1 MDHVSFGFA
10 AAHPAAK
17 PNAPTEH
24 FCGKAPGFNLIPTNE
39 ANSRS
44 SRSSLQTMPTENKRI
59 AVIPGDG
66 IGREVIGEALRVLER
81 VKITHAVALEMVHFD
96 WGADKFLKEGISLPA
111 GALEMLSNEFDAILA
126 GAFGDPRVPSNQHA
140 EDILLG
146 MRRGLDLYIN
156 LRPVRLLDSRLT
168 PLRDRRVED
177 IDFVVFRE
185 NTEGAYCGAGGFLK
199 KGTADEIATQE
210 ELNTRRGVERIIVAA
225 FEYARANGRKR
236 VTMADKSNVQRFGGD
251 LWQRVFKEVAADY
264 SEIEANH
271 QYVDAMAM
279 FMVLDP
285 AQYDVIVSNNLFGDI
300 LTDLGAAIQGGLGLA
315 ASGNLHPGRV
325 SLFEPVHGSAPA
337 LAGKGIANPVGAI
350 LTSAMM
356 LEYLGHKEASAAIEK
371 AVGEAIS
378 QNETTR
384 DLGGTLSTEQAGN
397 AIRDRITKG

>member
-1 MDHVSFGFA
+1 M
-10 AAHPAAK
+10 PA
-17 PNAPTEH
+17 
-24 FCGKAPGFNLIPTNE
+24 
-39 ANSRS
+39 
-44 SRSSLQTMPTENKRI
+44 ENKRI

-66 IGREVIGEALRVLER
+66 IGPEVTHQAVRVLER
-81 VKITHAVALEMVHFD
+81 VEQTHDAKLKLVNFD
-96 WGADKFLKEGISLPA
+96 WGADKFLREGVSLPS

-156 LRPVRLLDSRLT
+156 LRPVRLLDARLS
-168 PLRDRRVED
+168 PLRNARVED

-199 KGTADEIATQE
+199 KGTDDEIATQE
-210 ELNTRRGVERIIVAA
+210 ELNTRRGVERIITAA
-225 FEYARANGRKR
+225 FEYARTNGRKR

-251 LWQRVFKEVAADY
+251 LWQRVFREVAADY
-264 SEIEANH
+264 SEIEGNH

-279 FMVLDP
+279 FMVLNP

-315 ASGNLHPGRV
+315 ASGNIHPGRV

-337 LAGKGIANPVGAI
+337 LAAKGAANPVGAI

-356 LEYLGHKEASAAIEK
+356 LEYLGHKRASEAIEI
-371 AVGEAIS
+371 AVREAIS
-378 QNETTR
+378 HEETTR
-384 DLGGTLSTEQAGN
+384 DLGGKLSTEQVGT
-397 AIRDRITKG
+397 AICQRIRGDE

>member
-1 MDHVSFGFA
+1 M
-10 AAHPAAK
+10 
-17 PNAPTEH
+17 
-24 FCGKAPGFNLIPTNE
+24 
-39 ANSRS
+39 
-44 SRSSLQTMPTENKRI
+44 KRV

-66 IGREVIGEALRVLER
+66 IGPEVIRESVRVLECLR
-81 VKITHAVALEMVHFD
+81 ETHQVDLELVHFD
-96 WGADKFLKEGISLPA
+96 WGAEKFLKEGVALPP
-111 GALEMLSNEFDAILA
+111 GALTMLSDEFAAILA

-140 EDILLG
+140 EEILLG

-168 PLRDRRVED
+168 PLRDRAIAD

-199 KGTADEIATQE
+199 KGTVDEIATQE

-225 FEYARANGRKR
+225 FEYARAQGRKR

-251 LWQRVFKEVAADY
+251 LWQRVFKEVAAQY
-264 SEIEANH
+264 PEVEANH
-271 QYVDAMAM
+271 QFVDAMAM

-315 ASGNLHPGRV
+315 ASGNIHPGKV
-325 SLFEPVHGSAPA
+325 ALFEPVHGSAPP
-337 LAGKGIANPVGAI
+337 LAGKGIANPIGAI

-356 LEYLGHKEASAAIEK
+356 LDYFGYVEASKAIEA
-371 AVGEAIS
+371 AVRSSIAE
-378 QNETTR
+378 NETTQ
-384 DLGGTLSTEQAGN
+384 DLGGDLSTEQAGE
-397 AIRDRITKG
+397 AICRRLV

>member
-1 MDHVSFGFA
+1 MTDS
-10 AAHPAAK
+10 
-17 PNAPTEH
+17 
-24 FCGKAPGFNLIPTNE
+24 I
-39 ANSRS
+39 
-44 SRSSLQTMPTENKRI
+44 KRI

-66 IGREVIGEALRVLER
+66 IGPEVIAQAVRVLECVSNVHG
-81 VKITHAVALEMVHFD
+81 VKFQLTNFD
-96 WGADKFLKEGISLPA
+96 WGADKFLKEGVSLPA
-111 GALEMLSNEFDAILA
+111 DALEMLSSEFEAILA
-126 GAFGDPRVPSNQHA
+126 GAFGDARVPSNKHA

-156 LRPVRLLDSRLT
+156 LRPVRLLDTRLS
-168 PLRDRRVED
+168 PLKDVGISD

-199 KGTADEIATQE
+199 KRTADEIATQE
-210 ELNTRRGVERIIVAA
+210 EINTRRGVERIITAA
-225 FEYARANGRKR
+225 FEYARENGRTR

-251 LWQRVFKEVAADY
+251 LWQRVFKEVAGEY
-264 SEIEANH
+264 PEIESNH

-285 AQYDVIVSNNLFGDI
+285 KQYDVIVSNNMFGDI

-315 ASGNLHPGRV
+315 ASGNINPGRV

-356 LEYLGHKEASAAIEK
+356 LEYLGHKHASEAIEN
-371 AVGEAIS
+371 AVRDTIS
-378 QNETTR
+378 NNQTTR
-384 DLGGTLSTEQAGN
+384 DLGGTLSCEEVGTAVCG
-397 AIRDRITKG
+397 RITGK

>member
-1 MDHVSFGFA
+1 MVGQ
-10 AAHPAAK
+10 K
-17 PNAPTEH
+17 
-24 FCGKAPGFNLIPTNE
+24 
-39 ANSRS
+39 
-44 SRSSLQTMPTENKRI
+44 KRI
-59 AVIPGDG
+59 AVVAGDG
-66 IGREVIGEALRVLER
+66 IGPEVIDEAVRIIER
-81 VKITHAVALEMVHFD
+81 VQQTHGINLELTCFD
-96 WGADKFLKEGISLPA
+96 WGAERYLRDGVTLPD
-111 GALEMLSNEFDAILA
+111 GALDLLRREYDAVLA
-126 GAFGDPRVPSNQHA
+126 GAFGDPRVPSNKHA

-156 LRPVRLLDSRLT
+156 LRPVRLLDARLT
-168 PLRDRRVED
+168 PLRNRKVEE

-199 KGTADEIATQE
+199 KGTVDEIATQE
-210 ELNTRRGVERIIVAA
+210 ELNTRRGVERIIIAA

-251 LWQRVFKEVAADY
+251 LWQRVFKQVAAEY
-264 SEIEANH
+264 PEIDANH

-315 ASGNLHPGRV
+315 ASGNIHPGRV

-337 LAGKGIANPVGAI
+337 IAGQGVANPVGAI

-356 LEYLGHKEASAAIEK
+356 LEYLGNKPASRALEK
-371 AVGEAIS
+371 AVRDSIS
-378 QNETTR
+378 NNETTR
-384 DLGGTLSTEQAGN
+384 DLGGNLSTEQAGT
-397 AIRDRITKG
+397 AICARLTGE

>member
-1 MDHVSFGFA
+1 M
-10 AAHPAAK
+10 
-17 PNAPTEH
+17 
-24 FCGKAPGFNLIPTNE
+24 
-39 ANSRS
+39 
-44 SRSSLQTMPTENKRI
+44 KRV
-59 AVIPGDG
+59 AVIAGDG
-66 IGREVIGEALRVLER
+66 IGPEVIREAIRVLDRARE
-81 VKITHAVALEMVHFD
+81 THDVGLELVHFD
-96 WGADKFLKEGISLPA
+96 WGADKFLREGVTLPP

-156 LRPVRLLDSRLT
+156 LRPVRLLDPRLT
-168 PLRDRRVED
+168 PLRNRQVED

-199 KGTADEIATQE
+199 KGTPDEVATQE

-251 LWQRVFKEVAADY
+251 LWQRVYKEVSTRY
-264 SEIEANH
+264 PEIEANH

-285 AQYDVIVSNNLFGDI
+285 RQYDVIVSNNLFGDI

-315 ASGNLHPGRV
+315 ASGNIHPGRV
-325 SLFEPVHGSAPA
+325 SLYEPVHGSAPP
-337 LAGKGIANPVGAI
+337 LAGKRLANPIGAI
-350 LTSAMM
+350 LTAAMM
-356 LEYLGHKEASAAIEK
+356 LEYLGHKQASEAIEK
-371 AVGEAIS
+371 AVRAAIS
-378 QNETTR
+378 NNETTP
-384 DLGGTLSTEQAGN
+384 DVVGGHLSTEQVGE
-397 AIRDRITKG
+397 AICRRLQE